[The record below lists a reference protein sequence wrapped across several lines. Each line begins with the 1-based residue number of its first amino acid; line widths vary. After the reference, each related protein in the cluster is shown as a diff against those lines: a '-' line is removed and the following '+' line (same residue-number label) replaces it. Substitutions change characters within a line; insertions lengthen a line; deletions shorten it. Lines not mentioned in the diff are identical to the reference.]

1 MNKRVIFVLTMAAVL
16 VFAFT
21 AVATAK
27 YAGYAA
33 NEPYLS
39 WGGANYIYKVI
50 TGDTADQLS
59 PHGGYTQTSVKCVVC
74 HSTHR
79 AFTTRTVAEGIG
91 TSPDFKLLNGVGGSC
106 AQCHAAWGASPSDT
120 LVEIGETYSGPHIG
134 AAGSSCN
141 SRGCH
146 GSVHGIGV
154 DTTYAVVA
162 KYNLGQD
169 VTTKMNEAIA
179 AGNVNAAITTTATGD
194 AMKAY
199 ATGYVCAP
207 CHGNSSFSIATRGF
221 ANMVVGVNYDP
232 VAQTSTT
239 ETVMASGHPSASA
252 GLYGHAPTCEKCH
265 DMVGVATNST
275 AFPHAN
281 RGIDVYQGRFDL
293 GAGFQYGQPLENAT
307 LVTNGVIATDNDE
320 ATRYTL
326 WMTSSDYDDNVN
338 AKPVARGSDA
348 TARGEGGGYSLRDGV
363 CIKCHDTDPAT
374 TRMP

>member
-1 MNKRVIFVLTMAAVL
+1 MNKRVLFVLTMAAVL
-16 VFAFT
+16 VFAFA

-39 WGGANYIYKVI
+39 WGGANYIYNAI
-50 TGDTADQLS
+50 NGTADGQLS

-79 AFTTRTVAEGIG
+79 AFTTRTVADGIG
-91 TSPDFKLLNGVGGSC
+91 TSSDFKLLNGVGGSC
-106 AQCHAAWGASPSDT
+106 AQCHAAWGASPSNT

-134 AAGSSCN
+134 AAGSSCG

-146 GSVHGIGV
+146 GSVHGIGT

-162 KYNLGQD
+162 KYNLAQD
-169 VTTKMNEAIA
+169 VTTKMDAAIA

-207 CHGNSSFSIATRGF
+207 CHGNSSFSVATRGF
-221 ANMVVGVNYDP
+221 ANMISLEG
-232 VAQTSTT
+232 TSA
-239 ETVMASGHPSASA
+239 MASGHPSASA
-252 GLYGHAPTCEKCH
+252 GAYGHAPTCEKCH

-293 GAGFQYGQPLENAT
+293 GAGFQYGQPLENST
-307 LVTNGVIATDNDE
+307 LVTNGVIATDNTP

-338 AKPVARGSDA
+338 ARPVAYGDDPV
-348 TARGEGGGYSLRDGV
+348 ARGEGGGYSLQDGV
-363 CIKCHDTDPAT
+363 CIKCHDVDPAT